1 MPKVTFIEHNGKEH
15 VVDAQVGKSIM
26 QTALDHKVPGILGDC
41 GGECSCGTCHCYV
54 VDPQWQRKLPPIG
67 ENEEVMLEGTLH
79 TEANSRLGC
88 QLKVT
93 PEFDGLV
100 LRLPHSQVL

>member
-1 MPKVTFIEHNGKEH
+1 MPKIVFIEHNGKEH
-15 VVDAQVGKSIM
+15 VVDATVGKSIM
-26 QTALDHKVPGILGDC
+26 QTALDHSVPGILGDC

-54 VDPQWQRKLPPIG
+54 ADPAWQQRLPPIA

-93 PEFDGLV
+93 EEFDGLV